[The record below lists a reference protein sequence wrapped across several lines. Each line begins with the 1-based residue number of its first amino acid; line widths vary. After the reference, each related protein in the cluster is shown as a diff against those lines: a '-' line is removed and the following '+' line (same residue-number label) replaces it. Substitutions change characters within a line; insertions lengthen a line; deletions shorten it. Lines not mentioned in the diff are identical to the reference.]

1 MKENQMA
8 AKKTTTVSKMI
19 EEEVQ
24 SEQNSESISDV
35 KTNNIRQDNGPIILG
50 IGLLVFG
57 VLLLGSNLL
66 NISFSGMLWPFI
78 FIIPGALLFVASIS
92 SGQNSGEGLAI
103 VGGILSMLGFVF
115 LMQTITGFWATWAY
129 IWALVAPTS
138 VGLSQMLYGNMKKN
152 DSIVNTGWKLTRIGL
167 IIFGVGFVFF
177 ELIIGVSGF
186 GLRRFGLP
194 VLPMILIFA
203 GGFIVIRSL
212 FRSK

>member
-1 MKENQMA
+1 MA